1 MLLEPSL
8 YSINSILILDSE
20 GKRILAKYYD
30 SSFPSVKLQLE
41 FESKLFKKTSKTNGA
56 EITLLD
62 GATCVYRNVGDLY
75 FYVVGDA
82 NENELLLVSAL
93 QCLYD
98 SVSQALKRSVEK
110 KTLMDNLDLIFLIV
124 DELCHNGILLES
136 DATALVSRV
145 GARTDD
151 IPLGEQTV
159 AQVILALFCQY
170 PRLADQSVYHKFVVD
185 VPLSAISSVT
195 TFA

>member
-8 YSINSILILDSE
+8 YSINSILILDNE
-20 GKRILAKYYD
+20 GKRILTKYYD
-30 SSFPSVKLQLE
+30 SSFPTVKLQLE
-41 FESKLFKKTSKTNGA
+41 FESKLFKKTSKSSGA

-75 FYVVGDA
+75 FYVIGDA
-82 NENELLLVSAL
+82 NEMNAL

-98 SVSQALKRSVEK
+98 SVSQTLKRSVEK

-136 DATALVSRV
+136 DAAALVSRV

-159 AQVILALFCQY
+159 AQ
-170 PRLADQSVYHKFVVD
+170 
-185 VPLSAISSVT
+185 AIQNAKEQIRMSLIK
-195 TFA
+195 

>member
-1 MLLEPSL
+1 M
-8 YSINSILILDSE
+8 
-20 GKRILAKYYD
+20 
-30 SSFPSVKLQLE
+30 
-41 FESKLFKKTSKTNGA
+41 
-56 EITLLD
+56 LD

-159 AQVILALFCQY
+159 AQ
-170 PRLADQSVYHKFVVD
+170 
-185 VPLSAISSVT
+185 AIQNAKEQIRMSLIK
-195 TFA
+195 

>member
-159 AQVILALFCQY
+159 AQVILALLCQY

>member
-20 GKRILAKYYD
+20 GKRILTKYYD
-30 SSFPSVKLQLE
+30 SSFPTVKLQLE

-124 DELCHNGILLES
+124 DELCHNGVRRNRLS
-136 DATALVSRV
+136 VSSWRKDRRYPTWRANCST
-145 GARTDD
+145 GYPKCKRTN
-151 IPLGEQTV
+151 THV
-159 AQVILALFCQY
+159 FNQVVQ
-170 PRLADQSVYHKFVVD
+170 
-185 VPLSAISSVT
+185 
-195 TFA
+195 

>member
-20 GKRILAKYYD
+20 GKRILTKYYD
-30 SSFPSVKLQLE
+30 SSFPTVKLQLE

-82 NENELLLVSAL
+82 NENEVSHIMDLSFCKLLLVSAL

-159 AQVILALFCQY
+159 AQ
-170 PRLADQSVYHKFVVD
+170 
-185 VPLSAISSVT
+185 AIQNAKEQIRMSLIK
-195 TFA
+195 

>member
-159 AQVILALFCQY
+159 AQ
-170 PRLADQSVYHKFVVD
+170 
-185 VPLSAISSVT
+185 AIQNAKEQIRMSLIK
-195 TFA
+195 

>member
-1 MLLEPSL
+1 MTHRFQPLSFNSNSSRNSSKKQAKLMAWVCDRFNCGSKPSPL
-8 YSINSILILDSE
+8 QFFIVSGPFRFILIKIKVNKNDVSY
-20 GKRILAKYYD
+20 INVCC
-30 SSFPSVKLQLE
+30 SSNSL
-41 FESKLFKKTSKTNGA
+41 A

-159 AQVILALFCQY
+159 AQVILAPF
-170 PRLADQSVYHKFVVD
+170 R
-185 VPLSAISSVT
+185 
-195 TFA
+195 

>member
-136 DATALVSRV
+136 DATALMSRV

-195 TFA
+195 TVA

>member
-1 MLLEPSL
+1 MDGNNVVV
-8 YSINSILILDSE
+8 ITV
-20 GKRILAKYYD
+20 KKYALR
-30 SSFPSVKLQLE
+30 S
-41 FESKLFKKTSKTNGA
+41 

-124 DELCHNGILLES
+124 DELLE
-136 DATALVSRV
+136 
-145 GARTDD
+145 
-151 IPLGEQTV
+151 
-159 AQVILALFCQY
+159 
-170 PRLADQSVYHKFVVD
+170 
-185 VPLSAISSVT
+185 
-195 TFA
+195 

>member
-20 GKRILAKYYD
+20 GKRILTKYYD
-30 SSFPSVKLQLE
+30 SSFPTVKLQLE

-124 DELCHNGILLES
+124 DELCHNGVRRNRLS
-136 DATALVSRV
+136 VSSWCKDRRYPTWRAN
-145 GARTDD
+145 GSTGYPKCKRTN
-151 IPLGEQTV
+151 THV
-159 AQVILALFCQY
+159 FNQVVQ
-170 PRLADQSVYHKFVVD
+170 
-185 VPLSAISSVT
+185 
-195 TFA
+195 

>member
-1 MLLEPSL
+1 MLD
-8 YSINSILILDSE
+8 I
-20 GKRILAKYYD
+20 
-30 SSFPSVKLQLE
+30 E
-41 FESKLFKKTSKTNGA
+41 FHSGTVEAVPTSDLRTHNAPA

-75 FYVVGDA
+75 FYVIGDA
-82 NENELLLVSAL
+82 KENELLLVSAL

-98 SVSQALKRSVEK
+98 SISQALKRSVEK
-110 KTLMDNLDLIFLIV
+110 KTLLDNLDLIFLIV

-159 AQVILALFCQY
+159 AQAIQNAKEQI
-170 PRLADQSVYHKFVVD
+170 RLSLIK
-185 VPLSAISSVT
+185 
-195 TFA
+195 